1 MGINHKYDAPQ
12 ATPKVDAD
20 SDHTVTESGQ
30 EDEASVEENDLTKS
44 RIFS

>member
-1 MGINHKYDAPQ
+1 MEINHKYDAPQ
-12 ATPKVDAD
+12 ATSKVDAD
-20 SDHTVTESGQ
+20 SDRTVTESGQ